1 MEREGGGG
9 GGGGANSEVFFG
21 GGGFIL
27 EMVVLCED
35 VGLSKIRLTHDNEV
49 VDDGCVCI
57 SSMFIKDIARDPKN
71 IYRKVDDIKK
81 QK

>member
-49 VDDGCVCI
+49 VDDGC
-57 SSMFIKDIARDPKN
+57 DG
-71 IYRKVDDIKK
+71 
-81 QK
+81 